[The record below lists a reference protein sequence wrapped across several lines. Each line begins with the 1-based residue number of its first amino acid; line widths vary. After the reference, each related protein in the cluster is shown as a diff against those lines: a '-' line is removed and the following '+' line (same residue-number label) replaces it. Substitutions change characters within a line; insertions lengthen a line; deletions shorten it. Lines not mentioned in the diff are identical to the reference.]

1 MSPSVF
7 FVTLR
12 RSRRVSSFKQR
23 WRFFADAQNDKINAQ
38 KDRVGMQND
47 RMDAQKDRINTKNDG
62 ADDQKDRVDA
72 WKDRGGDS
80 SLTLR
85 MTEWECRND
94 STYYLSVTLN
104 EVKGLFL

>member
-1 MSPSVF
+1 LSPSVF

-38 KDRVGMQND
+38 NDRINAKNDGVGVQND
-47 RMDAQKDRINTKNDG
+47 R
-62 ADDQKDRVDA
+62 ADDWKDRVDA
-72 WKDRGGDS
+72 WKDRGK
-80 SLTLR
+80 R
-85 MTEWECRND
+85 FFANAQND